1 MPVEQIIE
9 AICFVQRDKL
19 AKLTVDRRTRN
30 RLLVTSR
37 FWSIKYCRSGVVQW
51 TANSFRAFV
60 EHMGV
65 DHGGFDVF
73 VAK

>member
-9 AICFVQRDKL
+9 VICFVQRDKL
-19 AKLTVDRRTRN
+19 AKLTVDRRTRK

-37 FWSIKYCRSGVVQW
+37 F
-51 TANSFRAFV
+51 AFV